1 MLTVQTCIENLNQE
15 GFYTKKI
22 QNSIFKNINI
32 AMCYLSVVKYEK
44 TFYNPQIEAAATNY
58 TQCNNKNHTILNELK
73 NDIKHITLKHKDNT
87 MLDCWD
93 INPKNSDKYII
104 VFNGIGSEKDN
115 KNLQQAY
122 LKIVQN
128 GYGVIAFDYRGRGKS
143 SGIFSQ
149 KNANQDANL
158 VFQYL
163 SAKGIKEYDTGI
175 IGHSMGAAVALDFAK
190 DKNMAFVILINP
202 FNKAADMV
210 KNIAQKLC
218 LPSFIQNTVKNLPDW
233 LLPIK
238 NRFNNEKTLSKI
250 YSPTLLLHTKDD
262 NTIPVA
268 LCKKLYEKNADK
280 KNITCIELDGCDHE
294 INNEKI
300 DAALGFIEGSK
311 LWLFNK

>member
-15 GFYTKKI
+15 GFYSNKI

-44 TFYNPQIEAAATNY
+44 TFYNPKIESSSQNFPV
-58 TQCNNKNHTILNELK
+58 LNELQK
-73 NDIKHITLKHKDNT
+73 YIKHFTLKYKDNT
-87 MLDCWD
+87 MLDCRD
-93 INPKNSDKYII
+93 INFQNSNKYII
-104 VFNGIGSEKDN
+104 VFNGIGSEKN
-115 KNLQQAY
+115 NINLQQAY
-122 LKIVQN
+122 LKITQK

-143 SGIFSQ
+143 KGIFSQ
-149 KNANQDANL
+149 KNANQDANR

-163 SAKGIKEYDTGI
+163 TDKGINEYNIGI

-190 DKNMAFVILINP
+190 DKNIAFAVLINP

-238 NRFNNEKTLSKI
+238 NRFNNEKALNKI
-250 YSPTLLLHTKDD
+250 YAPTLLLHTKDD
-262 NTIPVA
+262 NTIPVN
-268 LCKKLYEKNADK
+268 LCKKLYAKNANK
-280 KNITCIELDGCDHE
+280 KNITCIELEGCDHE
-294 INNEKI
+294 INDEKI
-300 DAALGFIEGSK
+300 DTALSFIEGSN
-311 LWLFNK
+311 LWLFNR